1 MTLVSGPAGDT
12 KQRDARPAVG
22 RNPAALHRETI
33 AVARFGAVR
42 GWAQRLHARRGSLP
56 PLILVCSLTAA
67 TSIGCSQRVH
77 LLGFDDEQSTPTTDE
92 TTVTGSNQTSSTYVD
107 ETSPTTSGSDA
118 SSATPTES
126 FTDAGTDGGNDAG
139 LELPTP
145 TNPPN
150 ILVNVLELDP
160 DTVSTRLSALF
171 RRLFISGNAD
181 SELIYYELEDEAYV
195 LDVLHDDTRMD
206 AMGYGMLL
214 TVQFDQPEL
223 FANLWA
229 TVQSRFR
236 YDSGPREGLYRFSC
250 AKDFSECRDA
260 VDSFGSFY
268 VVTALFL
275 AAERWQERSY
285 HQAALDVLGA
295 MRDKEVDGE
304 PVDGVLN
311 LFTEDGI
318 PRLSPLV
325 ESARNV
331 SPVSLMPAFFELW
344 YVRTRDYFWHTA
356 AENSRRRLLE
366 IAHPETGLTPDR
378 ITESGELVEAPG
390 MFREESYPAA
400 FQLALDAA
408 WFPKPEVQQSEY
420 APTVNRLLAFF
431 SGQVQ
436 NNNYPALYRIDGTV
450 VEDKTSMALVALNGA
465 AAAVATH
472 QSRNAFLQRAWDTT
486 GPSGL
491 YRFYDGVYQL
501 LSLSFL
507 GGELRVTFE

>member
-1 MTLVSGPAGDT
+1 VEP
-12 KQRDARPAVG
+12 
-22 RNPAALHRETI
+22 
-33 AVARFGAVR
+33 
-42 GWAQRLHARRGSLP
+42 
-56 PLILVCSLTAA
+56 
-67 TSIGCSQRVH
+67 
-77 LLGFDDEQSTPTTDE
+77 
-92 TTVTGSNQTSSTYVD
+92 
-107 ETSPTTSGSDA
+107 
-118 SSATPTES
+118 
-126 FTDAGTDGGNDAG
+126 
-139 LELPTP
+139 ELPTP

-150 ILVNVLELDP
+150 ILVDVLELEP
-160 DTVSTRLSALF
+160 DTVTTRLSVLF
-171 RRLFISGNAD
+171 RRLFISGKTD
-181 SELIYYELEDEAYV
+181 TELIYYENGDDAYV

-214 TVQFDQPEL
+214 TVQFDEREL
-223 FANLWA
+223 FARLWE

-250 AKDFSECRDA
+250 ATDFSECRNA

-275 AAERWQERSY
+275 AAERWQEASH
-285 HQAALDVLGA
+285 HQAALDVLAA
-295 MRDKEVDGE
+295 MRNKEVDGE

-311 LFTEDGI
+311 LFTADGI

-325 ESARNV
+325 DSARSV

-344 YVRTRDYFWHTA
+344 YVRTKDVFWHQA
-356 AENSRRRLLE
+356 AVNSRRLLLE

-378 ITESGELVEAPG
+378 ITETGELVEAPG
-390 MFREESYPAA
+390 LFREESYPAA

-408 WFPKPEVQQSEY
+408 WFRKPAREHAEY
-420 APTVNRLLAFF
+420 ARTVNRLLAFF
-431 SGQVQ
+431 SGQSQ
-436 NNNYPALYRIDGTV
+436 NNNYPALFQINGTV
-450 VEDKTSMALVALNGA
+450 TEDKTSMALVALNGA

-472 QSRNAFLQRAWDTT
+472 PSRNTFLQRAWDTT